1 MDMRSFAKQI
11 FLAGVESV
19 LPDQLIRLK
28 LKLADGILYV
38 AGNSFHLA
46 NFRNIY
52 VVGAGKATALMAQE
66 IEKILG
72 EHITDGHIVVKYN
85 HTCPLKYLTIT
96 EAGHPLPD
104 KNGIEASRKIIQIA
118 SKADVQDLVF
128 CLLSGGASALLA
140 DYPEESTFEDLIVI
154 NELLV
159 KSGADIKEINIIRK
173 HFSKIKGGQLAK
185 AIYPATTISLIL
197 SDVIGDS
204 LDVIASGP
212 TSDDKSTFSDAIAVV
227 EKYHLKEQLPDSLMK
242 YLQSG
247 NNGLIVET
255 PKQGDVIFENVNN
268 FIIGSNSIALS
279 VAAGKAQELGFTPYI
294 ITAVLDED
302 FSKVG
307 EFILN
312 SIERFQHQ
320 STNKPICLLF
330 GGEPTVKVSGNGL
343 GGRNQH
349 LSLYCAIKLKGMKGV
364 TLLCAGTDGT
374 DGPTDVAGAIVD
386 WQTVATANSKNL
398 DPQKYLYE
406 ADSYN
411 FFNQVGGHIITGST
425 KTNVMDI
432 MILLLE

>member
-1 MDMRSFAKQI
+1 MDLRSFAKQI

-28 LKLADGILYV
+28 LKLTDGILSV

-66 IEKILG
+66 IEQILG

-85 HTCPLKYLTIT
+85 HTCPLKYLTVT

-104 KNGIEASRKIIQIA
+104 KNGIEASRKILQIA

-140 DYPEESTFEDLIVI
+140 DFPEESTLEDLIVI

-159 KSGADIKEINIIRK
+159 KSGADIKEINIVRK
-173 HFSKIKGGQLAK
+173 HLSKIKGGELAK

-204 LDVIASGP
+204 LDVVASGP
-212 TSDDKSTFSDAIAVV
+212 TSDDKSTFRDAITVV
-227 EKYHLKEQLPDSLMK
+227 EKYNLKEQLPDSLMK
-242 YLQSG
+242 YLQNG

-255 PKQGDVIFENVNN
+255 PKLGDVIFENVNN
-268 FIIGSNSIALS
+268 FIIGSNSIALA
-279 VAAGKAQELGFTPYI
+279 VAAEKAQELGFTTYI
-294 ITAVLDED
+294 ITAELDED

-312 SIERFQHQ
+312 SIEKFQHQ
-320 STNKPICLLF
+320 TTNKPICLLF

-349 LSLYCAIKLKGMKGV
+349 LALYCAIKLKGMKGV

-386 WQTVATANSKNL
+386 WQTVATANSKNI
-398 DPQKYLYE
+398 DPLKYLHS
-406 ADSYN
+406 ADSYQ
-411 FFNQVGGHIITGST
+411 FFKQVGGHIITGST